1 MACICIAKIS
11 IMYSLV
17 DIAPT
22 IARFLH
28 IPMPKRDGAAIPEV
42 IEELDK
48 CSKLILIIADGFG
61 LSIYERYK
69 HYFDFRGM
77 VFKCKGVSMHTTPSI
92 ATILTGLHPMN
103 HRVFET
109 QDTYKS
115 EGISV
120 VELASMQG
128 IKSAV
133 IMEKM
138 GARSFQG
145 RVNLVVEIE
154 EDDAVQY
161 DNKVRNAL
169 LRQIQKA
176 DFTVAHFRILDRFY
190 HSNGNTE
197 TAVEILSTHLKD
209 IAASSKNAGIIICGD
224 HPPHNEE
231 NIDVPLIVFST
242 PVEL

>member
-1 MACICIAKIS
+1 
-11 IMYSLV
+11 MYSLV

-22 IARFLH
+22 IADILH
-28 IPMPKRDGAAIPEV
+28 ISMPKRDGAAIPEV
-42 IEELDK
+42 IKELDK
-48 CSKLILIIADGFG
+48 CGILILIIADGFG

-69 HYFDFRGM
+69 HYFNFRGM
-77 VFKCKGVSMHTTPSI
+77 VFKCKGVSMHTTPAI
-92 ATILTGLHPMN
+92 ATILTGLHPET

-115 EGISV
+115 EGLSV

-128 IKSAV
+128 IKSSV

-138 GARSFQG
+138 GARSFRG
-145 RVNLVVEIE
+145 SVDMVVEIE
-154 EDDAVQY
+154 EEDAVQY
-161 DNKVRNAL
+161 DYIVRNAL
-169 LRQIQKA
+169 VRQAQETA
-176 DFTVAHFRILDRFY
+176 FTVAHFRILDRFY

-209 IAASSKNAGIIICGD
+209 IAAYSKNAGILICGD

-231 NIDVPLIVFST
+231 NNDVPLIAFST
-242 PVEL
+242 KSIELWQSHKIP

>member
-1 MACICIAKIS
+1 
-11 IMYSLV
+11 MYSLV

-22 IARFLH
+22 IADILR
-28 IPMPKRDGAAIPEV
+28 ISMPKRDGVAIPE
-42 IEELDK
+42 IIKELDK
-48 CSKLILIIADGFG
+48 CGKLILIIVDGFG

-77 VFKCKGVSMHTTPSI
+77 VFKCRGVSMHTTPAI
-92 ATILTGLHPMN
+92 ATILTGLHPEN

-115 EGISV
+115 EGLSI

-128 IKSAV
+128 IKSSV
-133 IMEKM
+133 IMEKI

-145 RVNLVVEIE
+145 SVDMVVEIE
-154 EDDAVQY
+154 EEDAVQY
-161 DNKVRNAL
+161 DYIVRNAL
-169 LRQIQKA
+169 VRQAQETA
-176 DFTVAHFRILDRFY
+176 FTVAHFRILDRFY

-209 IAASSKNAGIIICGD
+209 IAVCSRNAGIMICGD

-231 NIDVPLIVFST
+231 NIDVPLIAFSTT
-242 PVEL
+242 PVELQ